1 MNTPMNS
8 KAFENK
14 VALITGG
21 NSGIGLATAMLL
33 HRQGAKVIVSGRDQ
47 GTLNSAAAAIGAG
60 TLAVRSDVS
69 EPADLTALFTA
80 VKKHAG
86 NIDVLFANAGVAK
99 FAPLADTTEALYD
112 EVFDIN
118 VRGTFFTIQKALA
131 HLNDGASI
139 VLNTS
144 FVNLK
149 GTPATS
155 VYSASKAA
163 IRSFV
168 RTTAAEL
175 AGRGIRVNAVS
186 PGPIATPIYDRLG
199 LPKEAVDALAQSILA
214 QVPMQRFGQPEEVA
228 AVVAFLA
235 SSAASY
241 ITGVE
246 IEVGGGV
253 GQV

>member
-1 MNTPMNS
+1 MNS